1 MVQALAKVH
10 GRKMLIFEIVFLRC
24 AACVKENTPVSLH
37 FDFLWFKNQKLIED
51 ISAMRRARVDL
62 LQTIISRQDVQR
74 VYTIMVFWFGR
85 LVRSTLSSLSRN

>member
-1 MVQALAKVH
+1 
-10 GRKMLIFEIVFLRC
+10 MLTTGATKFLNSEC
-24 AACVKENTPVSLH
+24 SAQSMENTPVSSH
-37 FDFLWFKNQKLIED
+37 FDFLWFKDQKVMED

-62 LQTIISRQDVQR
+62 LETIISRQDVQR